1 MSNSSSTFSVGASIG
16 FGWRMTWRN
25 FWRILLVAIVFT
37 LVGLIA
43 AAIAG
48 IGNAGLNPDDI
59 GTDFNVGASLVG
71 SMIQFLVTM
80 FLAVGMIR
88 IAIDVTRGQDVQVSR
103 LFSFDGYGRYL
114 LSGILVAIVIAVGF
128 LIPFLPMLAL
138 SVATESPIWVVL
150 GGLVGVL
157 LAVVLSLGLSLYGY
171 FIIDRNAPKVSSLK
185 ESWNTV
191 RPHFWPYLGLHVLLV
206 LINLGLIIAAFVVGT
221 LLLLVGLLITIPLA
235 MVLIFGI
242 SALSL
247 AYAYKTLTGQEVA
260 GTA

>member
-1 MSNSSSTFSVGASIG
+1 MTNGSTFSIGSSIG

-37 LVGLIA
+37 VVGAIT

-48 IGNAGLNPDDI
+48 IGNAGLSPDDM
-59 GTDFNVGASLVG
+59 GASFNVGASLVG
-71 SMIQFLVTM
+71 SLIQFLVTM
-80 FLAVGMIR
+80 FLALGMIR
-88 IAIDVTRGQDVQVSR
+88 IAIDVTRGQDVQVGR

-114 LSGILVAIVIAVGF
+114 LAGILVSIVIAVGF
-128 LIPFLPMLAL
+128 LIPFLPMLAITA
-138 SVATESPIWVVL
+138 ATESPIWIAL
-150 GGLVGVL
+150 GGLLGVL
-157 LAVVLSLGLSLYGY
+157 LAVVLTLGLSLFGY
-171 FIIDRNAPKVSSLK
+171 FIVDRNAPKVSSLK

-191 RPHFWPYLGLHVLLV
+191 RPNFWPYLGLHVLLV